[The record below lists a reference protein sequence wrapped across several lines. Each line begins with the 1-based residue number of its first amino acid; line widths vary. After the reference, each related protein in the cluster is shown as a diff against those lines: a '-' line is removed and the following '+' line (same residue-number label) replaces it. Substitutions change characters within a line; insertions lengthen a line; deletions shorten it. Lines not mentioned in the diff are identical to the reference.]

1 MMLNELIELITDN
14 QNPIKDFEVVLAT
27 TIIDGKPI
35 DSGVEIRNISKLQP
49 DNAGPDLYL
58 YPSESYENKK
68 LYKVSD
74 FLEYEINEPENYE
87 LLAVDRIKE
96 LPAGRTALATT
107 IIIGALWYEENNQL
121 WLLQSPKDQWPNEW
135 FDA

>member
-1 MMLNELIELITDN
+1 MLNELIELITDN

-87 LLAVDRIKE
+87 LLAVGRIKE